1 MAKIVNAVAVILVL
15 ALGAQ
20 TAVDAFSFRAL
31 PREAGDFLEVDAG
44 PREKVVLEG
53 GRVYDPQ
60 EFERKEKVENC
71 VASAVE
77 GAEKKAEEERKKVAV
92 AVAKCRSEN
101 QGDVSKSNDCIEK
114 LNSEAI
120 GQNVRAELE
129 LKSKKEAC
137 RAANPKR
144 CPPSPKCCILLS
156 FGKPCPCE
164 IKEKGKVCKQSQKAK
179 VAPKDGEVLPITGGK
194 GPAKK

>member
-20 TAVDAFSFRAL
+20 TTVDAFSFRAL

-77 GAEKKAEEERKKVAV
+77 GAEKKAEEERK
-92 AVAKCRSEN
+92 
-101 QGDVSKSNDCIEK
+101 
-114 LNSEAI
+114 
-120 GQNVRAELE
+120 
-129 LKSKKEAC
+129 
-137 RAANPKR
+137 
-144 CPPSPKCCILLS
+144 
-156 FGKPCPCE
+156 
-164 IKEKGKVCKQSQKAK
+164 
-179 VAPKDGEVLPITGGK
+179 
-194 GPAKK
+194 